1 MATAPGRCSRITLKW
16 PIWIALIA
24 LGPPGTLAS
33 DPPKAEISNGQIQAV
48 IYLPDAQSGFYRS
61 TRFDWSGIV
70 GSLKYGGHEYY
81 GPWFH
86 SVDPSVRDYKYDETG
101 VIASSVSAAEG
112 PAEEYQTDAAALGY
126 EEAKGGGTFIK
137 IGVGVLRKP
146 AHETKYDHYRQYEI
160 ADTGKWS
167 VHQSPAAVE
176 LIQELS
182 DPASQYAYR
191 YTKVLRLEDGKPRL
205 IIEHILKNTGSRT
218 IRSSMY
224 NHNFLPF
231 ENHAPGPDLVTK
243 AAYEI
248 KSQRPPAKELG
259 AIQGNQLVYLKTLEG
274 KEQLAA
280 SLTGF
285 GTSPSDFDFRV
296 EQRKTGAGLRI
307 IGDRPLSNA
316 SVWSI
321 RTVYALEPFVS
332 LEIPPGSETKWT
344 FTYEFYVVPTTG
356 GTGPVGDQ

>member
-1 MATAPGRCSRITLKW
+1 MMLKW

-24 LGPPGTLAS
+24 LVPLQTVAS
-33 DPPKAEISNGQIQAV
+33 EPPKAEISNGQIQAV
-48 IYLPDAQSGFYRS
+48 VYLPDPQSGFYRS

-86 SVDPSVRDYKYDETG
+86 GVDPSVRDYKYDQTG
-101 VIASSVSAAEG
+101 VIASSVSAAVG
-112 PAEEYQTDAAALGY
+112 PAEEYQTDGKGLGY

-146 AHETKYDHYRQYEI
+146 ADEANYDHYRQYEI
-160 ADTGKWS
+160 VDSGKWS
-167 VHQSPAAVE
+167 VNRSPGALE
-176 LIQELS
+176 FTQQLS
-182 DPASQYAYR
+182 DPASHYAYR
-191 YTKVLRLEDGKPRL
+191 YTKVLRLEAGKPRL
-205 IIEHILKNTGSRT
+205 VIEHVLKNTGSRE
-218 IRSSMY
+218 IRSTMY

-243 AAYEI
+243 TAYEI
-248 KSQRPPAKELG
+248 KSKQPPAKDLG
-259 AIQGNQLVYLKTLEG
+259 AIQGNQLLYLKTLEG
-274 KEQLAA
+274 KEQMAA

-285 GTSPSDFDFRV
+285 GASPSDFDFRV
-296 EQRKTGAGLRI
+296 EQRKTGAALRMV
-307 IGDRPLSNA
+307 GDRPLSNA

-321 RTVYALEPFVS
+321 RTVYALEPFVA

-344 FTYEFYVVPTTG
+344 FTYDFYLVPTTG
-356 GTGPVGDQ
+356 AGARGAQQ

>member
-1 MATAPGRCSRITLKW
+1 MMLNWR
-16 PIWIALIA
+16 IWIALITVGPLQTFA
-24 LGPPGTLAS
+24 LEPPQ
-33 DPPKAEISNGQIQAV
+33 AEISNGQIRAV
-48 IYLPDAQSGFYRS
+48 VYLPDPQSGFYRS

-86 SVDPSVRDYKYDETG
+86 DVDPSVHDYKYDETG
-101 VIASSVSAAEG
+101 VVASSISAATG
-112 PAEEYQTDAAALGY
+112 PAEEYETDGKGLGY
-126 EEAKGGGTFIK
+126 DEAKGGGTFIK

-146 AHETKYDHYRQYEI
+146 ADEVKYDHYRQYEI
-160 ADTGKWS
+160 ADPGKWS
-167 VHQSPAAVE
+167 VHRSPAAVE
-176 LIQELS
+176 FTQELS
-182 DPASQYAYR
+182 DPVSQYAYQ
-191 YTKVLRLEDGKPRL
+191 YTKVLRLEAGKPRL

-259 AIQGNQLVYLKTLEG
+259 AIRGNELVYLKTLEG
-274 KEQLAA
+274 KDQLAA

-296 EQRKTGAGLRI
+296 EQRKTGAGIRI
-307 IGDRPLSNA
+307 MGDRPLSNA

-321 RTVYALEPFVS
+321 RTVYALEPFVA
-332 LEIPPGSETKWT
+332 LEIPPGSQTKWT
-344 FTYEFYVVPTTG
+344 FTYEFYLVPKTD
-356 GTGPVGDQ
+356 GTGHVGHE

>member
-1 MATAPGRCSRITLKW
+1 MILKW
-16 PIWIALIA
+16 PIWMAVIAAGPLQSYA
-24 LGPPGTLAS
+24 LE
-33 DPPKAEISNGQIQAV
+33 PPKAEISNGQIQAV
-48 IYLPDAQSGFYRS
+48 IYLPDPESGFYRS

-70 GSLKYGGHEYY
+70 GSLKYQGHEYY

-86 SVDPSVRDYKYDETG
+86 SVDPRVRDYKYDDSG
-101 VIASSVSAAEG
+101 VIASSVSAAMG
-112 PAEEYQTDAAALGY
+112 PAEEYETDGKALGY
-126 EEAKGGGTFIK
+126 DEAKGGGTFIK

-146 AHETKYDHYRQYEI
+146 ADDVKYDHYKQYAI
-160 ADTGKWS
+160 ADPGKWS
-167 VHQSPAAVE
+167 VHRSPDAVE
-176 LIQELS
+176 LTQELS
-182 DPASQYAYR
+182 DPGSQYAYR
-191 YTKVLRLEDGKPRL
+191 YKKTLKLEEGKPRL

-243 AAYEI
+243 TAYEI
-248 KSQRPPAKELG
+248 KSQHPPAKELG

-285 GTSPSDFDFRV
+285 GTGAGDFDFRV
-296 EQRKTGAGLRI
+296 EQRQTGAGLRI
-307 IGDRPLSNA
+307 MGDRPLANA

-321 RTVYALEPFVS
+321 RTVYALEPFVA
-332 LEIPPGSETKWT
+332 LEIAPGSETKWT
-344 FTYEFYVVPTTG
+344 FTYEFYLLPKTG
-356 GTGPVGDQ
+356 GTGRVGNQ